1 MSEDERVLIYLG
13 PTLSK
18 DEAIRLVPDAIIRSP
33 ARQSDIISD
42 IVQLNPTHPEAF
54 AKMVSPICGKRRKFA
69 NSSPGVLV
77 GRSK

>member
-54 AKMVSPICGKRRKFA
+54 AKMVSPICGNRRQFT
-69 NSSPGVLV
+69 NPSPEVLV